1 MPRAV
6 DPAEGE
12 ADHLATGR
20 ARFLLLLLP
29 ATEPTAQVVHL
40 DTERVADVH
49 EGEGPFDVI
58 GLEPL
63 FGFSEDALSGA
74 ITGEG
79 VLLERPDPFLEY
91 GQHEALLGLERRV

>member
-12 ADHLATGR
+12 ADHLATGC

-29 ATEPTAQVVHL
+29 TTKPAAQVVDL

-49 EGEGPFDVI
+49 ESEGPFDVV

-63 FGFSEDALSGA
+63 FGFGEDALSGA
-74 ITGEG
+74 ITGQG
-79 VLLERPDPFLEY
+79 VLLERPDALLQH
-91 GQHEALLGLERRV
+91 GQHETLLR